1 MMNLKSLSVVVCV
14 LGGLFFAPCASG
26 AGVELTSE
34 EIKKISQGKLVIR
47 PMKGSRKNSVIAG
60 SSFALIN
67 ARPDIVSRAF
77 EDLSAWPSIFYN
89 TDAARLVAI
98 RGNKKTVKMSL
109 GNKYI
114 KVNFFLNLV
123 SYNDAMEFAYS
134 IDRSRPSDIEE
145 TRGWLR
151 LIPQPGGRTLVI
163 FSTFAKIP
171 FGMLIALMGDKVLY
185 WIETR
190 LLSVPKGLKKWVEG
204 PTGAKYR

>member
-1 MMNLKSLSVVVCV
+1 M
-14 LGGLFFAPCASG
+14 FFAPSVSSAR
-26 AGVELTSE
+26 VDLTSE
-34 EIKKISQGKLVIR
+34 EIEKISQGRLVIR

-89 TDAARLVAI
+89 TNAARLVAI

-114 KVNFFLNLV
+114 TVDFFLNLV
-123 SYNDAMEFAYS
+123 SYNDSMEFAYS
-134 IDRSRPSDIEE
+134 IDRSRPNDIED
-145 TRGWLR
+145 TRGWLK
-151 LIPQPGGRTLVI
+151 LIPQPEGRTLVV
-163 FSTFAKIP
+163 FSTYAKVP

>member
-1 MMNLKSLSVVVCV
+1 MMKLKSLSVVICV
-14 LGGLFFAPCASG
+14 LGGLFFAPRPSG
-26 AGVELTSE
+26 AGVNLTNE
-34 EIKKISQGKLVIR
+34 EIKKLSQGRLVIR

-67 ARPDIVSRAF
+67 ARPYIVSRAF

-89 TDAARLVAI
+89 TDSARLVAI
-98 RGNKKTVKMSL
+98 RGNKKTVKMTL

-114 KVNFFLNLV
+114 TVNFFLNLV
-123 SYNDAMEFAYS
+123 AYNDSMEFAYS
-134 IDRSRPSDIEE
+134 IDKSRPGDIED

-151 LIPQPGGRTLVI
+151 LIPQPGGRTLVV
-163 FSTFAKIP
+163 FSTYAKVP